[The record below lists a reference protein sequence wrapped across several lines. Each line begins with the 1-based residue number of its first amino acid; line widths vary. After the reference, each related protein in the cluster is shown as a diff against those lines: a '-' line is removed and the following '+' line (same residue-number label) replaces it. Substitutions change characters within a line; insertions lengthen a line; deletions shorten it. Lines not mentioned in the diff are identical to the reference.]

1 MDNES
6 NQSQNN
12 TGLLVKIM
20 NNVLGLI
27 LISLSHTSLSR
38 SSNFSDYSEGLALA
52 RVSKHC
58 RSGQESPHELPTR
71 FPFE

>member
-52 RVSKHC
+52 DFILMLVGILLILAAFRMK
-58 RSGQESPHELPTR
+58 P
-71 FPFE
+71 

>member
-27 LISLSHTSLSR
+27 LISMSHTSSLGGVAILVTILS
-38 SSNFSDYSEGLALA
+38 GLRL
-52 RVSKHC
+52 
-58 RSGQESPHELPTR
+58 QIL
-71 FPFE
+71 F